1 MSADDTVLVQQD
13 RHVAVVSL
21 NRPDRHNAATDAMDT
36 RFWDVMEELHE
47 GHERGDVRCVVIRGE
62 GRSLS
67 SGRDTS
73 ELGIRPG
80 GQSDLEYIEQGHAR
94 TKLLWSI
101 PCPTIV
107 AMKGYILGGW
117 FERALLCDIRIA
129 ADDAKMALPEVFH
142 GVVPDTG
149 GTTRLFQIAGHGV
162 ASELALSGRRIDAEE
177 ALRHGIVSRR
187 RPGRRPRRHGS
198 RTGASD
204 RGPLTVGRPLR
215 QARHRQPRRGRSRA
229 LDVRGAAGAGRDL
242 PERRLRGAQGRPG
255 RRPSPAVPRSVSGR
269 AGRAGAR

>member
-1 MSADDTVLVQQD
+1 VKTDDTVLVRHD
-13 RHVAVVSL
+13 GHVAVVSL
-21 NRPDRHNAATDAMDT
+21 NRPDRHNAATDAMDR
-36 RFWDVMEELHE
+36 RFWDVMEELHA
-47 GHERGDVRCVVIRGE
+47 RRDVRCVVIRGE
-62 GRSLS
+62 GKSLS

-80 GQSDLEYIEQGHAR
+80 GQSDLEYIEEGHAR

-129 ADDAKMALPEVFH
+129 ADDAKMALPEVGH

-177 ALRHGIVSRR
+177 ALRHGIVSQVVPAADLDATVLDLARSIAAR
-187 RPGRRPRRHGS
+187 SPLAVRFVKRLIAHLGVAAVERSMYEELLAQVVIYQSDDYAELKAARAEERPP
-198 RTGASD
+198 
-204 RGPLTVGRPLR
+204 
-215 QARHRQPRRGRSRA
+215 QFRGR
-229 LDVRGAAGAGRDL
+229 
-242 PERRLRGAQGRPG
+242 
-255 RRPSPAVPRSVSGR
+255 
-269 AGRAGAR
+269 